1 MINTNH
7 IIIVIFLFLLFN
19 YGIKK
24 VDKVIFI
31 FLAIFIVYFF
41 VNNKIN
47 LKNIVNNSYDLD
59 TLFSKIKKY
68 DKINVEL
75 IINDI
80 KYIKKY
86 NKEINNNKDTNTN
99 IKDNIDFLKNRIHDN
114 LQYLYLNYRNYDE
127 CDKLISE
134 INNFLIY

>member
-59 TLFSKIKKY
+59 NLINKIKKY

-86 NKEINNNKDTNTN
+86 NKDITNIKDTN

-114 LQYLYLNYRNYDE
+114 LQYLYLNYRNNDE